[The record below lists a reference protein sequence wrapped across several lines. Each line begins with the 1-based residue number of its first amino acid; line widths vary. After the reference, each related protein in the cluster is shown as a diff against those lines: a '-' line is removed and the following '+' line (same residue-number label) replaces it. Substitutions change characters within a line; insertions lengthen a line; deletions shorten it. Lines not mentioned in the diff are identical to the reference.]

1 MPSKISTS
9 VSVSRE
15 LDQQITAAC
24 KLFGRSKSAFYA
36 DAARL
41 LARKML
47 EISLPESWRPPDPPD
62 PVATDPLEKGVLPSD
77 SPEIR
82 SLIRDSNAL
91 VLVRDGE
98 LMRDAAVRKQELLM
112 QVLEMRRQSAEQEVV
127 S

>member
-1 MPSKISTS
+1 MKSTS
-9 VSVSRE
+9 MRLPDETHEQLEQAVAMTGLSK
-15 LDQQITAAC
+15 TAFVTMAVTTV
-24 KLFGRSKSAFYA
+24 LRSMERISPATA
-36 DAARL
+36 WIPPPPVEVDAG
-41 LARKML
+41 
-47 EISLPESWRPPDPPD
+47 DPRD
-62 PVATDPLEKGVLPSD
+62 KGVLPSD

-98 LMRDAAVRKQELLM
+98 LMRDAAMRKQELLT